1 LWESFELDA
10 RFADGY
16 CSVQMRNSVAA
27 AGEHGWE
34 GSGRADQGG
43 LSNRYQ
49 KQYRCD
55 RSMLQKDSLRI
66 PFGARAGPS

>member
-1 LWESFELDA
+1 M
-10 RFADGY
+10 G
-16 CSVQMRNSVAA
+16 NSVAA